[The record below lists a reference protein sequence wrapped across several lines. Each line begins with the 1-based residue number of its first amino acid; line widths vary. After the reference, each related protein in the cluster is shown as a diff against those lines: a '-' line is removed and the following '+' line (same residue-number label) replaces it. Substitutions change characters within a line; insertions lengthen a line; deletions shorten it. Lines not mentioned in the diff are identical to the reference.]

1 MMQVT
6 SRITI
11 NAANINMLNDLA
23 KQALWMT
30 ADKLKTEVQQAEV
43 VPRDKGTLQGE
54 GMSVEPPNPTQIV
67 NGVVSIVHSTVYAR
81 RLYFHPEYNFHREQ
95 WFDSKGKKHEGNA
108 NAQGEWFEPWISGE
122 NKDFCHDTFI
132 RIYRRLLRG
141 AS

>member
-11 NAANINMLNDLA
+11 NTANINMLNDLA
-23 KQALWMT
+23 KQALLMT
-30 ADKLKTEVQQAEV
+30 ADKLKAEVQQACV

-54 GMSVEPPNPTQIV
+54 GMSVVANQID